1 MARRCRNLV
10 KRKMTEEE
18 KRLYGPPATPEEQ
31 VRNEIQ
37 EMAWLRWERERG
49 KEDLTDEEVSS

>member
-1 MARRCRNLV
+1 MSTRGRNLI

-18 KRLYGPPATPEEQ
+18 RKFYGPPASPEEQ

-37 EMAWLRWERERG
+37 EIAWRRWERERG